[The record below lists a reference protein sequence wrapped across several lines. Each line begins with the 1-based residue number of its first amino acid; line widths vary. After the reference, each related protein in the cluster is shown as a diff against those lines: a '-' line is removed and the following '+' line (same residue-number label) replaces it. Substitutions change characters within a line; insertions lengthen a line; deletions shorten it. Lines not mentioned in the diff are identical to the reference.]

1 MAVTFRM
8 IHNKHGVLAR
18 LKTLVNSQ
26 NFHSVDP
33 KLAKQPKQDSPSP
46 KEELDYSICRDRIGI
61 SKWKTLDAE
70 ELGVTSSMISHSS
83 MFVLKLLRSKGFESY
98 FVGGCVRDLIL
109 NRTPKDFDV
118 ITTAKLMQVRKQLRR
133 SVHAEVVGR
142 RFPVCLVHIKGSV
155 VEVTSFET
163 VAQTSNGKE
172 QFLYS
177 LLPKCSNKK
186 DLFRCKNS
194 LLRDFT
200 INSLFYDPFANK
212 IYDYTNGMADLK
224 TLKLETVIPA
234 QLSFKEDPGRILR
247 GFRITARL
255 GLSISREIEAAIW
268 TYSSLVKTL
277 DKNKIMIELKYMLSY
292 GAAEPSLR
300 LLWKFKLLEFLLPV
314 HAAYLDEQAIEEDA
328 QASNMLLKLFFHLDK
343 LVACDR
349 PCDCTLWIGLLAF
362 HLALVNN
369 PQDAIVV
376 WAFASVLYHG
386 EWKEGVKFA
395 KEQARMSVNFV
406 PEIRKSNLYKS
417 DEEIAIAVTKLAS
430 LVIHSISALVE
441 KNSLCQF
448 MSISRYPSFPQSGM
462 VFVSRK
468 AGNLA
473 HAIFKMLAS
482 DGKLY
487 KSGRRTNLKINYD
500 MLGKGQLS
508 ETGFVL
514 GKIVL
519 ETMSSGI
526 VGDGEDS
533 EAGQCHLKTKGTEE
547 IGPSQHPDLV
557 NHQVALMDGEGQ
569 LLSIPN
575 SECGQGK
582 NKKRKLV
589 ENRCIARKKMGS
601 GNHELSEKFKCKENK
616 KEQQKLVK
624 ISQKVDQ
631 SMKKDSAKKKI
642 DHRKQLINDKKKI
655 TSANTRSLDQDV
667 LMKTDE
673 HSTCTASQ
681 SAVSDNHR
689 VTAYNLDMDAKTTNN
704 NLDVDAKTPNESDMK
719 KKKMRVSLVELFK

>member
-1 MAVTFRM
+1 M
-8 IHNKHGVLAR
+8 
-18 LKTLVNSQ
+18 
-26 NFHSVDP
+26 
-33 KLAKQPKQDSPSP
+33 
-46 KEELDYSICRDRIGI
+46 E
-61 SKWKTLDAE
+61 
-70 ELGVTSSMISHSS
+70 
-83 MFVLKLLRSKGFESY
+83 
-98 FVGGCVRDLIL
+98 
-109 NRTPKDFDV
+109 
-118 ITTAKLMQVRKQLRR
+118 VRKQLRR
-133 SVHAEVVGR
+133 SAHAEVVGR
-142 RFPVCLVHIKGSV
+142 RFPICLVHIKGSV

-194 LLRDFT
+194 LRRDFT

-277 DKNKIMIELKYMLSY
+277 DKSRIMIELKYMLSY

-430 LVIHSISALVE
+430 LVIHSISPLVE
-441 KNSLCQF
+441 KNSLRQF
-448 MSISRYPSFPQSGM
+448 LSISRYPSFPQSGM

-473 HAIFKMLAS
+473 HAIFKKLAS
-482 DGKLY
+482 DGKFY
-487 KSGRRTNLKINYD
+487 KSGRRTDLKINYD

-526 VGDGEDS
+526 VGDGKDP

-557 NHQVALMDGEGQ
+557 NHQVASMDGEGQ

-575 SECGQGK
+575 SACGQEK

-589 ENRCIARKKMGS
+589 ENRCVARKKMGS

-624 ISQKVDQ
+624 INQKVDQ
-631 SMKKDSAKKKI
+631 SMKKDSAKRKI

-655 TSANTRSLDQDV
+655 TSANTSSLDQAM
-667 LMKTDE
+667 LMKTE

-681 SAVSDNHR
+681 SAVSENHR
-689 VTAYNLDMDAKTTNN
+689 VIAYNLDMDAKTTNN